1 MSFIPKTIS
10 ANVKKKSFFTT
21 ISYIKVQTFL
31 QRIHTNAN
39 KHMKRYST
47 PVIIREMQI
56 ESTMRHRFAHIR
68 IAVIYKNKKSIGKDV
83 EKYVHLQPAVGL

>member
-1 MSFIPKTIS
+1 
-10 ANVKKKSFFTT
+10 
-21 ISYIKVQTFL
+21 
-31 QRIHTNAN
+31 
-39 KHMKRYST
+39 MKRYST